1 MSCKFMT
8 KARENRY
15 GRLLMG
21 KEAGQIITDELM
33 ATFQE
38 KVRRC
43 ERVAGLNALC
53 LRFAS
58 RLGAKAIAYHHLPAV
73 GSQDPIGL
81 NVICVG
87 FPAELVSHFEDNR
100 MIRVEPTIHEIL
112 SGGKA
117 KWWDDTPR
125 PKKMS
130 KVEREYLEF
139 AASKVGVGLHVP
151 AYGPNGREGYI
162 SIGFGKE
169 RPTFDD
175 KAMNGLQVCCQIAH
189 QQYCQLLYKPLP
201 PNVRLSPRER
211 EILSWVAE
219 GKSNGVIAEILHI
232 TESSVITYLERAF
245 RKLDVGNRVTATLRA
260 STLGELRHM

>member
-1 MSCKFMT
+1 MRAIKT
-8 KARENRY
+8 
-15 GRLLMG
+15 
-21 KEAGQIITDELM
+21 GQIISDEI
-33 ATFQE
+33 AVAFQE
-38 KVRRC
+38 DVREC
-43 ERVAGLNALC
+43 ERVARLNVVC

-58 RLGAKAIAYHHLPAV
+58 LLGAKALAYHHLPAI
-73 GSQDPIGL
+73 GSSDPIGL

-100 MIRVEPTIHEIL
+100 MIRIEPTIHEVL
-112 SGGKA
+112 SGGQA

-125 PKKMS
+125 PTKLS
-130 KVEREYLEF
+130 KAERDYLEF
-139 AASKVGVGLHVP
+139 AASKVGVGIHVP

-162 SIGFGKE
+162 SIGFGKY
-169 RPTFDD
+169 RPDFDN
-175 KAMNGLQVCCQIAH
+175 KAMITIQLCCQVAH
-189 QQYCQLLYKPLP
+189 QRYCQLLYKPLP
-201 PNVRLSPRER
+201 QNVRLSPRER

-260 STLGELRHM
+260 STLGELRHR

>member
-1 MSCKFMT
+1 MVTGEMT
-8 KARENRY
+8 
-15 GRLLMG
+15 
-21 KEAGQIITDELM
+21 

-38 KVRRC
+38 RVRQC
-43 ERVAGLNALC
+43 ERVAGLNLLC

-58 RLGAKAIAYHHLPAV
+58 SLGAKAIAYHHLPAI
-73 GSQDPIGL
+73 GSKDPIGL

-87 FPAELVSHFEDNR
+87 FPTELVSRFEDDR
-100 MIRVEPTIHEIL
+100 MTRVEPTIHEVL
-112 SGGKA
+112 SDGKA

-125 PKKMS
+125 PNRMS
-130 KVEREYLEF
+130 KAEREYLEF
-139 AASKVGVGLHVP
+139 AASKVGAGIHMP

-162 SIGFGKE
+162 SIGFGNQ
-169 RPTFDD
+169 RPDFDD
-175 KAMNGLQVCCQIAH
+175 KAMSRIQACCQIAH
-189 QQYCQLLYKPLP
+189 QHYCQLLYKPLP
-201 PNVRLSPRER
+201 TNVRLSPRER

-245 RKLDVGNRVTATLRA
+245 RKLEVGNRVTATLRA